1 MGHDGL
7 WIDGRDMLPLLSFM
21 SSADLCFATDDF
33 ASLSFI
39 QIKFYLLKTHHIS
52 MQQVVKAVDE
62 QGQQGSKEHLQL
74 Q

>member
-21 SSADLCFATDDF
+21 SSVDRCFATDDF
-33 ASLSFI
+33 ASFLSFI

-62 QGQQGSKEHLQL
+62 QGQQGSKEHLQ
-74 Q
+74 